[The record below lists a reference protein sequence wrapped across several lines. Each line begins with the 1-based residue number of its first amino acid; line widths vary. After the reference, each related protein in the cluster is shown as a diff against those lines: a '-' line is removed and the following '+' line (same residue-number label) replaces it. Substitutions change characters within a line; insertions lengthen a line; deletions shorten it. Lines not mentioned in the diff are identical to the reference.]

1 MKYFDE
7 YRDAAIAQQL
17 IERIRQLSTN
27 WVDANRQLCANRVN
41 DNQSSDSKLDRSSDN
56 QSSDSKL
63 TDTKL
68 SDNRKVR
75 FMEVCGSHTV
85 AIYKAGI
92 KGLFPDI
99 DLISGPGCPVC
110 VTSTRDV
117 DRTILLARCPG
128 MIVTTFGDM
137 IRVPGSSSSLQKEIS
152 EGADVRM
159 VYSPPDALRIAR
171 ENPTKKVVF
180 LAVGFETTAPTIAA
194 TILQAEKEGC
204 ENFSIISYHKV
215 IPPAMRILLA
225 GEEVRIDGFICPG
238 HVSIIIG
245 AKPYEFIPQ
254 EYHLPAVI
262 TGFEPLDIL
271 QALYMLLV
279 QIEENRPC
287 VENQYSRVVKPEG
300 NPLAVQ
306 KLYEVFQPADA
317 EWRGLGVIPGSG
329 LALRKRFEKYDAM
342 RQFDLSVEEKP
353 EPPGCQCGLILKG
366 LKKPVECPLFARSCN
381 PQHPV
386 GPCMV
391 SAEGSCAAAYK
402 YGRK

>member
-17 IERIRQLSTN
+17 IERIRQLS
-27 WVDANRQLCANRVN
+27 A
-41 DNQSSDSKLDRSSDN
+41 DRSSANRSNDN
-56 QSSDSKL
+56 RLSADRSSANKL
-63 TDTKL
+63 R
-68 SDNRKVR
+68 DNRKVR

-128 MIVTTFGDM
+128 TIVTTFGDM
-137 IRVPGSSSSLQKEIS
+137 IRVPGSDSSLQKEIS
-152 EGADVRM
+152 QGADVRI

-171 ENPTKKVVF
+171 ENPTKRVVF

-194 TILQAEKEGC
+194 TILQADKEGC
-204 ENFSIISYHKV
+204 ENFFIISYHKV

-225 GEEVRIDGFICPG
+225 GEEVHIDGFICPG

-271 QALYMLLV
+271 QALYMLML
-279 QIEENRPC
+279 QIKEDRPC
-287 VENQYSRVVKPEG
+287 VEIQYSRVVKPEG

-306 KLYEVFQPADA
+306 KLYDVFQPADA
-317 EWRGLGVIPGSG
+317 EWRGLGVIQGSG
-329 LALRKRFEKYDAM
+329 LALRKQFEKYDAM

-353 EPPGCQCGLILKG
+353 EPPGCQCGFILKG
-366 LKKPVECPLFARSCN
+366 LKKPVECPLFGRSCN